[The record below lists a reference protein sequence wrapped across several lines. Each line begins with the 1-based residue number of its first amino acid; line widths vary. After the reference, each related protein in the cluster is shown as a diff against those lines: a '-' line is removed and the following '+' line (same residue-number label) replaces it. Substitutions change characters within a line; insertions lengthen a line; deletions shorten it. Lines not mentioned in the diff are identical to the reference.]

1 MHFNY
6 TKAVWVLGLI
16 VKKIYIGLHKKFRNR
31 VSQFSTLTPKG
42 QIEVQNKG
50 RGNCNTK
57 GLLVKGGTKVE
68 SRQWE
73 ACQKGSMEVL
83 EVRA

>member
-1 MHFNY
+1 M
-6 TKAVWVLGLI
+6 
-16 VKKIYIGLHKKFRNR
+16 
-31 VSQFSTLTPKG
+31 SQFSTLTPKG